1 MEDKFKEKRENL
13 IENFLTRIKEVINFD
28 YFGLTIFSAWAAM
41 GLTLNNQK
49 RKSIKTKIVDI
60 HPVKQPFNEFKKDI
74 INSLRKYLKTQI
86 K

>member
-1 MEDKFKEKRENL
+1 
-13 IENFLTRIKEVINFD
+13 
-28 YFGLTIFSAWAAM
+28 M
-41 GLTLNNQK
+41 GLTCNNQK

-60 HPVKQPFNEFKKDI
+60 HPVKQPLNEFKKDI